1 MADSTALNL
10 VAVAAIGGLVGTG
23 ELVARY
29 RDAPWKALKCVA
41 AFLYVAM
48 NIAASLGAYGLVRA
62 FGWEFGQE
70 AGTEALRW
78 TQVLIAGFGAMALFR
93 SSLFLVRVGDQDV
106 GVGPS
111 SLLNV
116 LLGAADREVDR
127 ERGRARAR
135 GVKELVQGVS
145 WQRAREDLPALC
157 LGLMQNA
164 TLEEQNALAGAIRDI
179 ESGDLD
185 DDVRVHL
192 VGLELLNFAGIGV
205 LKGAVGLLSQSA
217 DRQPAESSSATEG
230 QASDENS
237 RLEPSGG
244 APAR

>member
-1 MADSTALNL
+1 MTGSTTLDL
-10 VAVAAIGGLVGTG
+10 VAVAAVGGLVGTG

-41 AFLYVAM
+41 ALLYVAM
-48 NIAASLGAYGLVRA
+48 NVAASLGAFGLVRA
-62 FGWEFGQE
+62 FGWKFGQE
-70 AGTEALRW
+70 PATESLRW

-127 ERGRARAR
+127 ERGRARADE
-135 GVKELVQGVS
+135 VKELVQGVS

-179 ESGDLD
+179 EGGDLD
-185 DDVRVHL
+185 DDVRVYL

-205 LKGAVGLLSQSA
+205 LKGAVGLLSPSA
-217 DRQPAESSSATEG
+217 AREPINSNADPDGKAT
-230 QASDENS
+230 DEN
-237 RLEPSGG
+237 
-244 APAR
+244 APPKPDGEAPTT